1 MTADHD
7 HFMGIAI
14 DESGKAAA
22 EGNSPVGS
30 IIVRNVEVIGI
41 GQNRVT
47 SENDPTAH
55 AEVDAIRDA
64 CRKLG
69 TTNLSDAYCYTSMEP
84 CPMCCWAIKAAGLA
98 GMVIGARHADMKDIN
113 PLAKQYANYT
123 VEALDQLTDAG
134 LDIITDI
141 RHQECVDMRRSW
153 IAENAPK

>member
-14 DESGKAAA
+14 AESRKAALG
-22 EGNSPVGS
+22 GNSPVGS
-30 IIVRNVEVIGI
+30 LIVREGEVIGV

-69 TTNLSDAYCYTSMEP
+69 TTDLAGAYCYTSMEP

-113 PLAKQYANYT
+113 PPTKQYADYT
-123 VEALDQLTDAG
+123 VEVLDRLTNAG
-134 LDIITDI
+134 LDIITDV
-141 RHQECVDMRRSW
+141 RHQECLEMRRSW
-153 IAENAPK
+153 IIENTPK